1 MLPGES
7 LSPTHFAAYNN
18 ELESIH
24 TIEDMGVNIN
34 GVKVSVLMYADDLVL
49 LSQTADGLQRG
60 INDLYSLCTEN
71 DLTVNTSKSKL
82 MYVSKGR
89 PAKLP
94 VIEYNLQPLQWVDS
108 IKYLGVTL
116 SETNNFTEGM
126 KAICQQASKSQTV
139 IGMHMLKHP
148 TVSLNHIFQLFD
160 TLIKPILTYGCAVW
174 GTGNYTDIETYHNKF
189 LNRTLR
195 VKSSTNTCLL
205 YIDAFWLWNLY
216 GRPYHGHLYH
226 SMRSSR
232 AQFKYALKYAKR
244 IEETAKAD
252 ALAKDLGGQKFD
264 EFWKSVNK
272 INQSS
277 QLHTTTIDGITGE
290 ANIAEHWRTH
300 FHGILNTNIC
310 DQTLKSSILGT
321 LDDIQHDARMTVC
334 YTDVQTL
341 IRNLE
346 FGKSAGPDSICA
358 EALKCAHDQLSV
370 LLSLCFTLFLSHGHL
385 PLKLIQTTIVPI
397 IKNKC
402 GNISSSNNYRPI
414 ALATIISKLLESI
427 LLMKCEEYLCTS
439 ANQFGF
445 KKAHGTELCIYTLR
459 EYIELYRKRSTT
471 VFVTFLDASKAFD
484 RLDHWLLFKKLIKR
498 KVPLFIVRLLIVWY
512 SLQRMHIRWGNT
524 FSTSFCVSNG
534 VKQGGI
540 ISPVLFNVYMD
551 DLSCALNRSN
561 IGGRIGGEIVNHLS
575 YADDLCL
582 ICLSSAGMQKLL
594 NVCSNY
600 ATEHSLS
607 YNANKS
613 YSLCFKAT
621 TIKFERPTLYFGQ
634 MSIPNVTDCRYLGIT
649 ISVKN
654 CDLDLKRQKRRFDA
668 NTNMLL
674 RKFVK
679 CSPDVKCYLFKTYC
693 CNLYCAPFWYDST
706 KTAMKNLKVAYNNS
720 LRRLLGLPSHNSAS
734 SMFVNLNIPSFGE
747 LLRKYVYNFRN
758 RLETSDNV
766 IIRGIYLSH
775 ITFQSGIWDWW
786 RDILSP

>member
-1 MLPGES
+1 MYKS
-7 LSPTHFAAYNN
+7 YTN
-18 ELESIH
+18 ELFSHINIPVDALLCTNVHCKEHVSDIDYFYTCIINCIQSAEKECIPFESIGKSFH
-24 TIEDMGVNIN
+24 IVPGWNEY
-34 GVKVSVLMYADDLVL
+34 VKD
-49 LSQTADGLQRG
+49 
-60 INDLYSLCTEN
+60 C
-71 DLTVNTSKSKL
+71 
-82 MYVSKGR
+82 
-89 PAKLP
+89 
-94 VIEYNLQPLQWVDS
+94 
-108 IKYLGVTL
+108 
-116 SETNNFTEGM
+116 
-126 KAICQQASKSQTV
+126 
-139 IGMHMLKHP
+139 H
-148 TVSLNHIFQLFD
+148 
-160 TLIKPILTYGCAVW
+160 AVA
-174 GTGNYTDIETYHNKF
+174 
-189 LNRTLR
+189 R
-195 VKSSTNTCLL
+195 
-205 YIDAFWLWNLY
+205 DAFWLWNLY
-216 GRPYHGHLYH
+216 GRPNHGHLYH
-226 SMRSSR
+226 NMRSSR

-252 ALAKDLGGQKFD
+252 ALAKDLGGHKFD

-277 QLHTTTIDGITGE
+277 QLYTTTIDGITGE

-310 DQTLKSSILGT
+310 DQTLKSSILGA

-346 FGKSAGPDSICA
+346 FGKSACPDSICA

-370 LLSLCFTLFLSHGHL
+370 LLCLCFTLFLSHGHL

-445 KKAHGTELCIYTLR
+445 KMAHGTELCIYTLR

-498 KVPLFIVRLLIVWY
+498 KVPLFFVRLLIVWY
-512 SLQRMHIRWGNT
+512 SLQRIHIRWGNT

-551 DLSCALNRSN
+551 NLSCALNRSN

-621 TIKFERPTLYFGQ
+621 TIKFESPTLYFGQ

-654 CDLDLKRQKRRFDA
+654 CDLDLKRQRRRFYA
-668 NTNMLL
+668 NTNMLV

-679 CSPDVKCYLFKTYC
+679 CSPGVKCYLFKTYC

-734 SMFVNLNIPSFGE
+734 SMFVNLNIPSFGQ

>member
-1 MLPGES
+1 MEIKCDIMPICNSTFTKESRDVCKWNLAGEK
-7 LSPTHFAAYNN
+7 
-18 ELESIH
+18 E
-24 TIEDMGVNIN
+24 
-34 GVKVSVLMYADDLVL
+34 
-49 LSQTADGLQRG
+49 
-60 INDLYSLCTEN
+60 
-71 DLTVNTSKSKL
+71 KL
-82 MYVSKGR
+82 MYKSYTNELFSHINIPVDALLCTNVHCKEHVSDIDYFYTCIINCIQSAEKECIPFESIGKSFR
-89 PAKLP
+89 IVPGWN
-94 VIEYNLQPLQWVDS
+94 EYVKDR
-108 IKYLGVTL
+108 
-116 SETNNFTEGM
+116 
-126 KAICQQASKSQTV
+126 
-139 IGMHMLKHP
+139 H
-148 TVSLNHIFQLFD
+148 
-160 TLIKPILTYGCAVW
+160 AVA
-174 GTGNYTDIETYHNKF
+174 
-189 LNRTLR
+189 R
-195 VKSSTNTCLL
+195 
-205 YIDAFWLWNLY
+205 DAFWLWNLY
-216 GRPYHGHLYH
+216 GRPNHGHLYH

-484 RLDHWLLFKKLIKR
+484 RLDHWL
-498 KVPLFIVRLLIVWY
+498 Y
-512 SLQRMHIRWGNT
+512 
-524 FSTSFCVSNG
+524 
-534 VKQGGI
+534 
-540 ISPVLFNVYMD
+540 
-551 DLSCALNRSN
+551 
-561 IGGRIGGEIVNHLS
+561 
-575 YADDLCL
+575 
-582 ICLSSAGMQKLL
+582 
-594 NVCSNY
+594 
-600 ATEHSLS
+600 
-607 YNANKS
+607 
-613 YSLCFKAT
+613 
-621 TIKFERPTLYFGQ
+621 
-634 MSIPNVTDCRYLGIT
+634 YL
-649 ISVKN
+649 KN
-654 CDLDLKRQKRRFDA
+654 
-668 NTNMLL
+668 
-674 RKFVK
+674 
-679 CSPDVKCYLFKTYC
+679 
-693 CNLYCAPFWYDST
+693 
-706 KTAMKNLKVAYNNS
+706 
-720 LRRLLGLPSHNSAS
+720 
-734 SMFVNLNIPSFGE
+734 
-747 LLRKYVYNFRN
+747 
-758 RLETSDNV
+758 
-766 IIRGIYLSH
+766 
-775 ITFQSGIWDWW
+775 
-786 RDILSP
+786 